1 MSFAVPSQSKAS
13 LGRPTQI
20 RPSITAMVAGTLLR
34 DREVV
39 LRRLR
44 QLGIQALDAPP
55 AQVTPWLINTY
66 LEIKRRELI

>member
-1 MSFAVPSQSKAS
+1 
-13 LGRPTQI
+13 
-20 RPSITAMVAGTLLR
+20 MVAGTLLR

-44 QLGIQALDAPP
+44 QLGIQALDAAP